1 MFASQELHI
10 DCVKVLLQRGA
21 DVNIPDKVSSQCSE
35 MSVADMCPYVCVTTS
50 KLLGTT

>member
-10 DCVKVLLQRGA
+10 DCVLLQSGA